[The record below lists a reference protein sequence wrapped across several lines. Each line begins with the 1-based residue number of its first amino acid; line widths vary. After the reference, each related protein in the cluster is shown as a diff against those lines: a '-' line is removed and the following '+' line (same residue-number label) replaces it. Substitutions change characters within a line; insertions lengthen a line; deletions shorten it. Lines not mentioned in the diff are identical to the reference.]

1 MSAVIIFII
10 FILLCFCYG
19 YPRVGMKNSDKVYS
33 ASAGSSDEQHESVTP
48 IFTEESTVIQLPD
61 GTYANTKSFHRL
73 RINGSCMSPLN
84 MNNGDEWLAVKID
97 HKKNLRDQI
106 KIDDVLLIHLADK
119 NSYKIRKVK
128 GFINDTTLDTY
139 SYNQDKTEH
148 KSSKPHTAKSIMGV
162 VKYRLSKG
170 A

>member
-1 MSAVIIFII
+1 
-10 FILLCFCYG
+10 
-19 YPRVGMKNSDKVYS
+19 
-33 ASAGSSDEQHESVTP
+33 
-48 IFTEESTVIQLPD
+48 
-61 GTYANTKSFHRL
+61 
-73 RINGSCMSPLN
+73 MSPIN

>member
-1 MSAVIIFII
+1 
-10 FILLCFCYG
+10 
-19 YPRVGMKNSDKVYS
+19 
-33 ASAGSSDEQHESVTP
+33 
-48 IFTEESTVIQLPD
+48 
-61 GTYANTKSFHRL
+61 
-73 RINGSCMSPLN
+73 

-97 HKKNLRDQI
+97 RKKNLRDQI
-106 KIDDVLLIHLADK
+106 KVDDVLLIYLADK

-139 SYNQDKTEH
+139 SYNPDRTEH
-148 KSSKPHTAKSIMGV
+148 KSSKPHVAESIMGV